1 VCARFNIEAVG
12 KPPDTPLTEN
22 WLPQSIEEPDVA
34 RTKLYQQLISSL
46 AYITVW
52 GRPDV
57 ARTHVVFA
65 CHLTNLGQSHIL
77 KIRQTWRYLLSTK
90 ALALEASAST
100 HDIAEY
106 LTDDLTYRDPLFFRS
121 SDASYADEP
130 ETRRSSQGY
139 AFKFGGLMIDWKST
153 VQRTVTKSTTESE
166 LLSLSLA
173 ASQMEE
179 WMRFFTGINLTL
191 DCTPTIWCDNQQ
203 TVGIVTKQH
212 DKLHTKVKHVDIHQ
226 LWIRQEV
233 TASRINVKWIPTDH
247 MLADGLTKILLKQKF
262 RDFIRHLGL
271 VDITERL
278 KGLRQADGDDLDAI
292 YMH

>member
-1 VCARFNIEAVG
+1 
-12 KPPDTPLTEN
+12 
-22 WLPQSIEEPDVA
+22 
-34 RTKLYQQLISSL
+34 
-46 AYITVW
+46 
-52 GRPDV
+52 
-57 ARTHVVFA
+57 VVFA
-65 CHLTNLGQSHIL
+65 CHLTNPGQSHVS

-90 ALALEASAST
+90 ALALEASASAQDMT
-100 HDIAEY
+100 EY
-106 LTDDLTYRDPLFFRS
+106 LSDDPAYCDPLFFGS

-179 WMRFFTGINLTL
+179 WMRFFAGINLTL

-203 TVGIVTKQH
+203 TVGIVTKEH

-233 TASRINVKWIPTDH
+233 TASRINVKWVPTDH
-247 MLADGLTKILLKQKF
+247 MPADGLTKILPKQKF
-262 RDFIRHLGL
+262 TEFIRQLGL

-278 KGLRQADGDDLDAI
+278 KSLRQIDGDDLDDVYI
-292 YMH
+292 H

>member
-1 VCARFNIEAVG
+1 
-12 KPPDTPLTEN
+12 
-22 WLPQSIEEPDVA
+22 
-34 RTKLYQQLISSL
+34 
-46 AYITVW
+46 
-52 GRPDV
+52 
-57 ARTHVVFA
+57 
-65 CHLTNLGQSHIL
+65 
-77 KIRQTWRYLLSTK
+77 
-90 ALALEASAST
+90 
-100 HDIAEY
+100 
-106 LTDDLTYRDPLFFRS
+106 
-121 SDASYADEP
+121 
-130 ETRRSSQGY
+130 
-139 AFKFGGLMIDWKST
+139 MIDWKST

-233 TASRINVKWIPTDH
+233 TASRINVKWIPTDY
-247 MLADGLTKILLKQKF
+247 MLADELTKILLKQKF
-262 RDFIRHLGL
+262 PDFIRHLGL

-278 KGLRQADGDDLDAI
+278 KGLRQADRDDLDAI

>member
-1 VCARFNIEAVG
+1 M
-12 KPPDTPLTEN
+12 
-22 WLPQSIEEPDVA
+22 
-34 RTKLYQQLISSL
+34 
-46 AYITVW
+46 
-52 GRPDV
+52 
-57 ARTHVVFA
+57 
-65 CHLTNLGQSHIL
+65 
-77 KIRQTWRYLLSTK
+77 
-90 ALALEASAST
+90 
-100 HDIAEY
+100 AEY
-106 LTDDLTYRDPLFFRS
+106 LSDNLTYHDPLFFGS

-130 ETRRSSQGY
+130 QTRRSSQGY

-153 VQRTVTKSTTESE
+153 VQRTVIKSTTDSE
-166 LLSLSLA
+166 LLSPSLA

-233 TASRINVKWIPTDH
+233 TASRINVKWVPTDR
-247 MLADGLTKILLKQKF
+247 MPADGLTKILPKQKF
-262 RDFIRHLGL
+262 TEFIRQLGL

-278 KGLRQADGDDLDAI
+278 KGLRQVAGNDLDAI
-292 YMH
+292 YIH